1 MTQSNDAYGHGP
13 GMEAIADV
21 KTLQVLAKRLAQAIE
36 KVVNP
41 PLLADVSMK
50 NEPATSIPG
59 GVTYV
64 NGLAANNG
72 MRPVYQIN
80 PQIEHITAH
89 IQDIRA
95 RISKGFFNDLFLML
109 DQLGT
114 TNMTAYEVA
123 QRLQE
128 KLQVLGPVIEGL
140 LNESLKPKLK
150 RVFSIMERR
159 GLLPPRPDSLANMPI
174 DIEFV
179 SMLAMAQKASATGGI
194 ERLAAF
200 RWSHCCS
207 LSERRRRARHRRND
221 PGVQRPPCQ
230 PGEAPAESGSGR
242 PDPPAKANQAAAAQR
257 LQMIQQGGTA
267 AVQAANTLSNTPI
280 GNGSALDGVLG
291 AMGMGK
297 PGSNNRFSEDKW
309 HFRK

>member
-1 MTQSNDAYGHGP
+1 
-13 GMEAIADV
+13 
-21 KTLQVLAKRLAQAIE
+21 
-36 KVVNP
+36 
-41 PLLADVSMK
+41 
-50 NEPATSIPG
+50 
-59 GVTYV
+59 
-64 NGLAANNG
+64 

-200 RWSHCCS
+200 VGRIAAAYPNAGDV
-207 LSERRRRARHRRND
+207 LDTDEMIREYND
-221 PGVQRPPCQ
+221 LLANPEKLLR
-230 PGEAPAESGSGR
+230 S
-242 PDPPAKANQAAAAQR
+242 PDQVDQIRQQKANQAAAAQR

-297 PGSNNRFSEDKW
+297 PGSNNPLQ
-309 HFRK
+309 